1 MDDIALTFW
10 YTTQYLYS
18 FFVSFHQ
25 KTFFAAQESVF
36 SARTF
41 VRIIFYLPL
50 YAMGKLP
57 IGISPAI
64 RMIQAVSQAEIQV
77 HKYRNQNG
85 KDEKRLPAK
94 CR

>member
-1 MDDIALTFW
+1 MDYIALTFW

-25 KTFFAAQESVF
+25 KTFFAAQEDVF
-36 SARTF
+36 LTRTL
-41 VRIIFYLPL
+41 VRITFYIPL
-50 YAMGKLP
+50 DTMRSLP

-64 RMIQAVSQAEIQV
+64 RMIQAASQAGIQV

-94 CR
+94 RR

>member
-25 KTFFAAQESVF
+25 KTFFAAQEDVF
-36 SARTF
+36 LTRTF
-41 VRIIFYLPL
+41 VHIIFYIPL
-50 YAMGKLP
+50 DTVRSLP

-64 RMIQAVSQAEIQV
+64 RMIKAVSQAEIQV
-77 HKYRNQNG
+77 HT
-85 KDEKRLPAK
+85 
-94 CR
+94 

>member
-18 FFVSFHQ
+18 FFVSFYQ
-25 KTFFAAQESVF
+25 KTFFAAQGSVF
-36 SARTF
+36 LAGTLVCITF
-41 VRIIFYLPL
+41 YIPL
-50 YAMGKLP
+50 DTMRSLP

-64 RMIQAVSQAEIQV
+64 RMIQAASQAEIQV

>member
-25 KTFFAAQESVF
+25 KTFFAAQGSVF
-36 SARTF
+36 LTRTL
-41 VRIIFYLPL
+41 VRAPFYLPL
-50 YAMGKLP
+50 YAMGRLP
-57 IGISPAI
+57 IGIPPAI
-64 RMIQAVSQAEIQV
+64 RMIQAASQAEIQV
-77 HKYRNQNG
+77 HKFRNQNG

-94 CR
+94 RR

>member
-25 KTFFAAQESVF
+25 KTFFSAQEGVF
-36 SARTF
+36 LTRTF
-41 VRIIFYLPL
+41 VRIIFCVPL
-50 YAMGKLP
+50 YAMRSLP

-64 RMIQAVSQAEIQV
+64 RMMKAVSQAEIQV
-77 HKYRNQNG
+77 HNYRNQDG
-85 KDEKRLPAK
+85 KDEKGLPAK